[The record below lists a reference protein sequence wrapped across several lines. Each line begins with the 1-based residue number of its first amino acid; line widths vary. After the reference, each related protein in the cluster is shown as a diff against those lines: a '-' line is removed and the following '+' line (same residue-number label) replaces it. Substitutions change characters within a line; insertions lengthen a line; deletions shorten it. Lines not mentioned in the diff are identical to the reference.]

1 MNNKNYYNPL
11 NNNFDGEETITE
23 KPSIKKKIK
32 KIMTIILCLC
42 IFGFTAACGVIL
54 ETLKDTEPVNIESMR
69 SKTTQVSEVLTSNGE
84 RLYLAPNP
92 VKKEYVEID
101 DIPANLQNA
110 VVAIED
116 ERFYSH
122 KGVDIKGLLRAV
134 VINLISDSSPGGST
148 LNMQVS
154 KNLLTSTDKSIAR
167 KIKDIYYAF
176 EMDKELSKSQIL
188 ELYLNSMGLGRGAE
202 GVHAGAKVY
211 FNKKLEDLTLAECA
225 MLAGITKH
233 PTKYSVYETARLDGS
248 ETKEDLENKVIFYV
262 NTEDDAFNDD
272 ITSAE
277 RSVIDKMYSWGLISD
292 YDTYQQLKK
301 GTMIVRKAV
310 LNKHA
315 KNRQETVLFKMH
327 ELGYIN
333 DTQYKEAKAE
343 PININIPAPETVVV
357 SYIEELVKNEV
368 VQMLIEQG
376 YSEKEASNLY
386 YSGGLKVYTSIDKEM
401 QSILEDEFKNQE
413 NFPNTVIDQNGIPQ
427 PQAAMVITDYKTG
440 SIKALLGGREVKGS
454 RIFNRATT
462 PRQVGSTI
470 KPLAVYTPAIDMGL
484 KQNMSISDAREG
496 YKFEQNQRWNPRTTT
511 NGKENMTL
519 RKALAKSSNTITVK
533 VAEMLGDT
541 YDEAVEVMVDYLDN
555 FGLTTVIDS
564 PAIKTNDLNFSSL
577 TLGGMIKGVSPLE
590 MASAYGVLANKGIYV
605 EPTIVNK
612 IEFATDSLEI
622 TKTPKQHTVVNEDVA
637 YIMTDMLRAVA
648 DSSYGTGKRARIET
662 GMPVA
667 GKTGTTNNE
676 REVWFVGYT
685 PYYVASTF
693 VSDDGGTRGVDGGS
707 GVAANL
713 WSKVMSRVHNTLE
726 VKEFESPSDI
736 EFKTINLSTGQ
747 ETNLDLNG
755 ENINAELRKEY
766 DKAGFIKREEE

>member
-1 MNNKNYYNPL
+1 MNNRNYYNPL
-11 NNNFDGEETITE
+11 NNNFDEEKE
-23 KPSIKKKIK
+23 NNKASVLYKIK
-32 KIMTIILCLC
+32 KFLIAFICLC

-54 ETLKDTEPVNIESMR
+54 ETLKDTEPVNIDSMK
-69 SKTTQVSEVLTSNGE
+69 SKTTQVSEILTSSGE

-154 KNLLTSTDKSIAR
+154 KNLLTSTDKSLAR
-167 KIKDIYYAF
+167 KIKDIYYAY
-176 EMDKELSKSQIL
+176 EMDKELTKSQIL

-202 GVHAGAKVY
+202 GVQAGAKIY
-211 FNKKLEDLTLAECA
+211 FNKKVQDLTLAECA

-233 PTKYSVYETARLDGS
+233 PTKYSVYKTARLDGS
-248 ETKEDLENKVIFYV
+248 ETKEDLENKVIFYT
-262 NTEDDAFNDD
+262 NTEDDSLDD
-272 ITSAE
+272 NITSAE
-277 RSVIDKMYSWGLISD
+277 RSVINKMYNWGLISED
-292 YDTYQQLKK
+292 NYKELQNGSLV
-301 GTMIVRKAV
+301 VRKAI
-310 LNKHA
+310 LNQDA

-333 DTQYKEAKAE
+333 DKQYTDAKAE
-343 PININIPAPETVVV
+343 AININIPSQETTIV
-357 SYIEELVKNEV
+357 SYIEELVKDEV
-368 VQMLIEQG
+368 VDMLVEQG
-376 YSEKEASNLY
+376 YSEKEASTLY
-386 YSGGLKVYTSIDKEM
+386 YSGGLKIYTSIDKEM
-401 QSILEDEFKNQE
+401 QSILEDEFNNQE
-413 NFPNTVIDQNGIPQ
+413 NFPNTVIDSNGIPQ

-440 SIKALLGGREVKGS
+440 SIKALLGGREIKGG

-470 KPLAVYTPAIDMGL
+470 KPLAVFTPAIDMGL
-484 KQNMSISDAREG
+484 QQNLSVSDSRDG

-511 NGKENMTL
+511 SGKEHMTL
-519 RKALAKSSNTITVK
+519 RKGLAKSSNTITVK

-541 YDEAVEVMVDYLDN
+541 YNEAVDVMVDYLDN
-555 FGLTTVIDS
+555 FGLTTVVDS
-564 PAIKTNDLNFSSL
+564 PAVKNNDLNFSSL
-577 TLGGMIKGVSPLE
+577 TLGGLVKGVSPLE
-590 MASAYGVLANKGIYV
+590 MASAYGVLANKGVYI

-612 IEFATDSLEI
+612 IEFATDALEI
-622 TKTPKQHTVVNEDVA
+622 TKSPRQHTVVNLDVA
-637 YIMTDMLRAVA
+637 YIMTDMLRAVT
-648 DSSYGTGKRARIET
+648 DSSYGIGKKARIET

-676 REVWFVGYT
+676 REVWYVGYT

-693 VSDDGGTRGVDGGS
+693 ISDDGGTRGVEGGS
-707 GVAANL
+707 GVAASL
-713 WSKVMSRVHNTLE
+713 WSKVMSRIHNSLE
-726 VKEFESPSDI
+726 VKEFESPLYI
-736 EFKTINLSTGQ
+736 EFKTINLSTGA

-755 ENINAELRKEY
+755 ANVTSELRKEY
-766 DKAGFIKREEE
+766 DRAGFIKREED

>member
-1 MNNKNYYNPL
+1 MNNRNYYNPL
-11 NNNFDGEETITE
+11 ENNFDEERE
-23 KPSIKKKIK
+23 SNKPIIFSKIK
-32 KIMTIILCLC
+32 KFLMIFIALC
-42 IFGFTAACGVIL
+42 IFGFTAACGIIL
-54 ETLKDTEPVNIESMR
+54 ETLKDTEPVNIDSMK
-69 SKTTQVSEVLTSNGE
+69 SKTTQVSEVLTSSGE

-134 VINLISDSSPGGST
+134 VVNIISDSSPGGST

-154 KNLLTSTDKSIAR
+154 KNLLTSTDKSVAR
-167 KIKDIYYAF
+167 KIKDIYYAY
-176 EMDKELSKSQIL
+176 EMDKELTKSQIL

-202 GVHAGAKVY
+202 GVQAGAKVY
-211 FNKKLEDLTLAECA
+211 FNKKVQDLTLAECA

-233 PTKYSVYETARLDGS
+233 PTKFSVYKTDRLNGS
-248 ETKEDLENKVIFYV
+248 ETKEDLENKIILYT
-262 NTEDDAFNDD
+262 NTEEDNFDDT

-277 RSVIDKMYSWGLISD
+277 RSVIDKMYNWGLITDS
-292 YDTYQQLKK
+292 DTYKDLKN
-301 GTMIVRKAV
+301 GDLVVRKAV
-310 LNKHA
+310 LNDDA
-315 KNRQETVLFKMH
+315 KNRQLTVLYKMH
-327 ELGYIN
+327 QLGYIN
-333 DTQYKEAKAE
+333 DTQYAQAKEE
-343 PININIPAPETVVV
+343 PININIPSQENTVV
-357 SYIEELVKNEV
+357 SYIEELVKDEV
-368 VQMLIEQG
+368 VEMLVEQG

-386 YSGGLKVYTSIDKEM
+386 YSGGLKIYTSIDKEM

-413 NFPNTVIDQNGIPQ
+413 NFPNTIIDSNGIPQ

-440 SIKALLGGREVKGS
+440 NIKALLGGREIKGG

-462 PRQVGSTI
+462 PRQIGSTI
-470 KPLAVYTPAIDMGL
+470 KPLAVFTPAIDMGL
-484 KQNMSISDAREG
+484 QQNLSVSDAREG
-496 YKFEQNQRWNPRTTT
+496 YKFEQNRRWNPRTTT
-511 NGKENMTL
+511 SGKESMTL

-533 VAEMLGDT
+533 VGEMLGDT
-541 YDEAVEVMVDYLDN
+541 YEEAVDVMVDYLDN

-564 PAIKTNDLNFSSL
+564 PAIKNNDLNFSSL
-577 TLGGMIKGVSPLE
+577 TLGGLVKGVSPLE
-590 MASAYGVLANKGIYV
+590 MASAYGVLANKGVYV

-612 IEFATDSLEI
+612 IEFSNDSIEI
-622 TKTPKQHTVVNEDVA
+622 TKTPRQHTVVNEDVA
-637 YIMTDMLRAVA
+637 YIMTDMLGAVT

-676 REVWFVGYT
+676 REVWYVGYT

-693 VSDDGGTRGVDGGS
+693 ISDDGGTRGVDGGS

-713 WSKVMSRVHNTLE
+713 WSKVMTRVHNSLE

-736 EFKTINLSTGQ
+736 EFKTINLVNGSV
-747 ETNLDLNG
+747 TNLDLNG
-755 ENINAELRKEY
+755 ENVTSELRKEY
-766 DKAGFIKREEE
+766 DKAGFIKKDEE

>member
-11 NNNFDGEETITE
+11 HNNFNEEVTDS
-23 KPSIKKKIK
+23 KPNILGKVKKAL
-32 KIMTIILCLC
+32 IIIGCLC
-42 IFGFTAACGVIL
+42 VFGFTAACGIIL
-54 ETLKDTEPVNIESMR
+54 ETLKDTESVNIESMK
-69 SKTTQVSEVLTSNGE
+69 SKTTQVSEVLTSSGE

-92 VKKEYVEID
+92 VKKEYVAID

-134 VINLISDSSPGGST
+134 VINLISDASPGGST

-154 KNLLTSTDKSIAR
+154 KNLLTSTDKSVAR
-167 KIKDIYYAF
+167 KIKDIYYAY
-176 EMDKELSKSQIL
+176 EMDKELTKSQIL

-202 GVHAGAKVY
+202 GVQAGAKVY
-211 FNKKLEDLTLAECA
+211 FNKKVQDLTLAECA
-225 MLAGITKH
+225 MIAGITKH
-233 PTKYSVYETARLDGS
+233 PTKYSVYATARMDGS
-248 ETKEDLENKVIFYV
+248 ETKEDLENKVVFYT
-262 NTEDDAFNDD
+262 NTEDDDIDD
-272 ITSAE
+272 NITSAE
-277 RSVIDKMYSWGLISD
+277 RSIIEKMYQWGLISD
-292 YDTYQQLKK
+292 NDTYKELKK
-301 GTMIVRKAV
+301 GTLVVRKAV
-310 LNKHA
+310 LNQDA

-327 ELGYIN
+327 ELGYI
-333 DTQYKEAKAE
+333 DDAQYAEAKAE
-343 PININIPAPETVVV
+343 PININLPPQETVVV

-368 VQMLIEQG
+368 VDMLVEQG

-401 QSILEDEFKNQE
+401 QSILEDEFKNGE
-413 NFPNTVIDQNGIPQ
+413 NFPNTIIDHNGIPQ

-440 SIKALLGGREVKGS
+440 SIKALLGGREIKGS

-470 KPLAVYTPAIDMGL
+470 KPLAVFTPAIDMGL
-484 KQNMSISDAREG
+484 SQNLSVSDAREG
-496 YKFEQNQRWNPRTTT
+496 YKFEKNQRWNPRTTT

-533 VAEMLGDT
+533 VAEMLGET

-564 PAIKTNDLNFSSL
+564 PAVKTNDLNFSSL

-612 IEFATDSLEI
+612 IEFTTDSIEI
-622 TKTPKQHTVVNEDVA
+622 TKTPEQHTVVNEDVA
-637 YIMTDMLRAVA
+637 YIMTDMLRAVS
-648 DSSYGTGKRARIET
+648 DSSYGTGKKARIET

-693 VSDDGGTRGVDGGS
+693 VSDDGGTRGVEGGS
-707 GVAANL
+707 GVAASL
-713 WSKVMSRVHNTLE
+713 WSKVMSRVHDTLE
-726 VKEFESPSDI
+726 VKEFESPSNI
-736 EFKTINLSTGQ
+736 EFKTINLSTGS

-755 ENINAELRKEY
+755 DNITSEIRKEY
-766 DKAGFIKREEE
+766 DKAGFIKKEEE